1 MAVKRF
7 LRSAFNLK
15 FWLLLLLAAAI
26 AVVVHRFNLQGSL
39 QACWRWLTGLGTS
52 DPLTF
57 IVFFNLATLICVP
70 ASLLAI
76 QAGFVFGW
84 GWGSLYVLVGAIVGA
99 TLAFLVGRYLTQQWV
114 WQKVQ
119 ANVRFHAIAQAV
131 AQEGWKIVLLT
142 RLSPIFPFNLTNYA
156 FGITKISLRHYV
168 LGSLG
173 ILPGTVL
180 YTYMGSLASELSQVG
195 FSNTPMP
202 LGVQMG
208 QWGMRLIGL
217 IATIVITVYLHRVA
231 KKALNLRMNATL
243 EAASLEPKS
252 TT

>member
-7 LRSAFNLK
+7 FRSTFNAK
-15 FWLLLLLAAAI
+15 FWLLVSVSAAI
-26 AVVVHRFNLQGSL
+26 VVVVHRFHLQSSL
-39 QACWRWLTGLGTS
+39 QAGWYWLTGLGTS

-99 TLAFLVGRYLTQQWV
+99 TLAFLVGRYFTQQWV
-114 WQKVQ
+114 WQKVN
-119 ANVRFHAIAQAV
+119 ANVRFCAIAQAV

-180 YTYMGSLASELSQVG
+180 YTYIGSLASELSQAG
-195 FSNTPMP
+195 LSNTPLP

-208 QWGMRLIGL
+208 QWGLRLVGL
-217 IATIVITVYLHRVA
+217 VATIAIMIYLHRVA
-231 KKALNLRMNATL
+231 KKALNQRMEMTL
-243 EAASLEPKS
+243 EVSDSSQKS
-252 TT
+252 MP